1 MLLLQINLMSWSRT
15 KLLEINKTMIVT
27 PCHGMKIMKH
37 HNNLQTNIKHMKKH
51 KQGQVTCKIVYK
63 SIFTTTK
70 KLEMKKIL
78 NVTFQI
84 GVDNNKFNGLHDMH
98 AQLLNWK
105 L

>member
-1 MLLLQINLMSWSRT
+1 MLLMQINLMSRSRT

-63 SIFTTTK
+63 STFTTTK
-70 KLEMKKIL
+70 KLDMKKFSKSHFKLVLIITSL
-78 NVTFQI
+78 MDYMTC
-84 GVDNNKFNGLHDMH
+84 MH
-98 AQLLNWK
+98 TY
-105 L
+105 